1 MLKVSVIVNCYN
13 GSSYLKKTL
22 ESVINQSY
30 QNWELIFW
38 DNQSEDNSYEI
49 FKDFKEKKFKYFR
62 AKKHTSLHKAR
73 NLALRECSG
82 DIIGFLDT
90 DDYWSKSKLKDQI
103 DIFERDPK
111 VDCVYT
117 KFWVKY
123 ENLFIPNKLI
133 TYKNLP
139 EGKIL
144 DKLLNEYNFSLGSA
158 LFRKKKLENFP
169 NVFSEKFDL
178 ISDFDFMIR
187 FTKKNHLACVQKPL
201 HYYRKHKN
209 NMSLTNFKTQIE
221 QMILWSANLKKE
233 NNFTNDQITK
243 LKKHIDRMVIKF
255 EIQKMTLL
263 NFIKF
268 IISGKKDIS
277 KFKSLVYFLFKKF

>member
-1 MLKVSVIVNCYN
+1 MLKVSIIINCYN
-13 GSSYLKKTL
+13 GSRYLKKTL
-22 ESVINQSY
+22 ESVISQSY
-30 QNWELIFW
+30 KDWELIFW
-38 DNQSEDNSYEI
+38 DNQSDDNSYEI
-49 FKDFKEKKFKYFR
+49 FNDFKEKKFKYFR

-73 NLALRECSG
+73 NLALGECSG

-90 DDYWSKSKLKDQI
+90 DDYWSESKLKDQI
-103 DIFERDPK
+103 DILEREPK

-123 ENLFIPNKLI
+123 ENFFIPNKLI
-133 TYKNLP
+133 TFKNLP

-144 DKLLNEYNFSLGSA
+144 DRLLNEYNFSLGSA
-158 LFRKKKLENFP
+158 LFRKNKLENFP

-209 NMSLTNFKTQIE
+209 NMSLINYKTQID
-221 QMILWSANLKKE
+221 QMILWSTNLEKE
-233 NNFTNDQITK
+233 NIFTNDQTVK
-243 LKKHIDRMVIKF
+243 LKKHIDKMVIKF
-255 EIQKMTLL
+255 EIQKMSLL

-268 IISGKKDIS
+268 LIFEKKNIS
-277 KFKSLVYFLFKKF
+277 KFKS

>member
-1 MLKVSVIVNCYN
+1 MLKVSIIINCYN
-13 GSSYLKKTL
+13 GSRYLKKTL
-22 ESVINQSY
+22 ESVISQSY
-30 QNWELIFW
+30 KDWELIFW
-38 DNQSEDNSYEI
+38 DNQSDDNSYEI
-49 FKDFKEKKFKYFR
+49 FNDFKEEKFKYFR
-62 AKKHTSLHKAR
+62 SKKHTSLHKAR
-73 NLALRECSG
+73 NLALSECSG

-90 DDYWSKSKLKDQI
+90 DDYWSESKLKDQI
-103 DIFERDPK
+103 DIFEREPK

-123 ENLFIPNKLI
+123 ENFFIPNKLI
-133 TYKNLP
+133 TFKNLP
-139 EGKIL
+139 EGKII
-144 DKLLNEYNFSLGSA
+144 DGLLNEYNFSLGSA
-158 LFRKKKLENFP
+158 LFRKNKLENFP

-221 QMILWSANLKKE
+221 QMILWNANLKKE
-233 NNFTNDQITK
+233 NNFTNDQIIK

-268 IISGKKDIS
+268 IIFGKKDIS

>member
-103 DIFERDPK
+103 DIFEGSQSRL
-111 VDCVYT
+111 CL
-117 KFWVKY
+117 Y
-123 ENLFIPNKLI
+123 EIF
-133 TYKNLP
+133 
-139 EGKIL
+139 G
-144 DKLLNEYNFSLGSA
+144 
-158 LFRKKKLENFP
+158 
-169 NVFSEKFDL
+169 
-178 ISDFDFMIR
+178 
-187 FTKKNHLACVQKPL
+187 
-201 HYYRKHKN
+201 
-209 NMSLTNFKTQIE
+209 
-221 QMILWSANLKKE
+221 
-233 NNFTNDQITK
+233 
-243 LKKHIDRMVIKF
+243 
-255 EIQKMTLL
+255 
-263 NFIKF
+263 
-268 IISGKKDIS
+268 
-277 KFKSLVYFLFKKF
+277 

>member
-1 MLKVSVIVNCYN
+1 M
-13 GSSYLKKTL
+13 

-49 FKDFKEKKFKYFR
+49 FKDFKEKSLNILEQ
-62 AKKHTSLHKAR
+62 KKHTSLHKAR

-123 ENLFIPNKLI
+123 ENLY
-133 TYKNLP
+133 T
-139 EGKIL
+139 
-144 DKLLNEYNFSLGSA
+144 
-158 LFRKKKLENFP
+158 
-169 NVFSEKFDL
+169 
-178 ISDFDFMIR
+178 
-187 FTKKNHLACVQKPL
+187 
-201 HYYRKHKN
+201 
-209 NMSLTNFKTQIE
+209 
-221 QMILWSANLKKE
+221 
-233 NNFTNDQITK
+233 
-243 LKKHIDRMVIKF
+243 
-255 EIQKMTLL
+255 
-263 NFIKF
+263 
-268 IISGKKDIS
+268 
-277 KFKSLVYFLFKKF
+277 

>member
-187 FTKKNHLACVQKPL
+187 FTKKNHFACVQKPL
-201 HYYRKHKN
+201 HFYRKHKN
-209 NMSLTNFKTQIE
+209 NMSLINFKKQID
-221 QMILWSANLKKE
+221 QMILWSTIIEKE
-233 NNFTNDQITK
+233 NIFTNDQIAK
-243 LKKHIDRMVIKF
+243 LKKHIDKMVIKF
-255 EIQKMTLL
+255 EIQKMSLL
-263 NFIKF
+263 NFMKF
-268 IISGKKDIS
+268 IIFDKKDVS